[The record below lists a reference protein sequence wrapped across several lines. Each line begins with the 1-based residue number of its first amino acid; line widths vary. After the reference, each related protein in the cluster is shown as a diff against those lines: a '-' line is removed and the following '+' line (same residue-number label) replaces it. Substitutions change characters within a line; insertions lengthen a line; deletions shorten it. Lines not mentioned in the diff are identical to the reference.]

1 MSKILIVEDDRD
13 IASLEKDYLE
23 MSNFDVD
30 IISDGS
36 NINEQLENNN
46 YSLILLDVMLPKVSG
61 YDVCRIIRQKYDM
74 PIIMV
79 TAKSDSIDKIR
90 GLGLGSDDYITKPF
104 DPAEL
109 VARVKANINTYN
121 RLKHKEEEIIIG
133 DVKILT
139 DSCQAFKNNIEI
151 KLPNKEYELLLYLA
165 QNPNIV
171 FSKEKIFEDIW
182 GFDSDGVDSTVTVHI
197 NRIREKIEDD
207 PSNPRII
214 ETVWGRGYKL
224 IR

>member
-90 GLGLGSDDYITKPF
+90 VRF
-104 DPAEL
+104 
-109 VARVKANINTYN
+109 
-121 RLKHKEEEIIIG
+121 RL
-133 DVKILT
+133 
-139 DSCQAFKNNIEI
+139 
-151 KLPNKEYELLLYLA
+151 
-165 QNPNIV
+165 
-171 FSKEKIFEDIW
+171 
-182 GFDSDGVDSTVTVHI
+182 
-197 NRIREKIEDD
+197 
-207 PSNPRII
+207 
-214 ETVWGRGYKL
+214 
-224 IR
+224 